1 MPMSAK
7 LRKIQNKLI
16 ELQKTGRI
24 VLADIRKSDHQ
35 LYKYLVELTIWLLEA
50 KTEFGYLENEYK
62 SLGYRTP
69 KKVDYGINYRPLLIL
84 AFGSDLSDSQIRTYS
99 ITLNKLVAE
108 LEENP
113 AEYKK
118 RKIEKLIKFIKN
130 TKGGLD
136 GLAGNTINKS
146 NDIEN
151 ELDEDKFDF
160 IDSEAADTDTEL
172 GDIQTVNNEAAA
184 NEIIV
189 NDVKNKALR
198 REALLKLI
206 EKLDIYNDSDAL
218 LITAYQKAILKEDVK
233 IDTKDKITQNFSLIL
248 AQHSKD
254 GIKHIAT
261 NYDEKLIGD
270 MLASI
275 LSRSFQVAARS
286 VRPLFELIQ
295 TQCLPQSI
303 ADLADKLI
311 DETTLL
317 EGNRKR
323 KYKAHRRVMYRC
335 GTDEFILSPI
345 NALSGVVSIVKPFFG
360 VILADCSTDVYMNIE
375 GRDELERKL
384 LRNFEF
390 NLYNVH
396 QFSDPPI
403 PQYPQLDSASH
414 VVHLRHRTLQ
424 NECLNIAFWPFYDT
438 LKQPQDQLVI
448 DDEYVFT
455 PTWHAHID
463 RNEIKSV
470 YFEFLERWFK
480 TKNDRYLGRPSHYN
494 IQVTFSGTDWIIE
507 NTYTYGSYDAIR
519 EIPIKSISASDNSVC
534 ATFKMKDFM
543 PVFKS
548 LADLPIC
555 DVSTENLDDIY
566 SDLFDGDDG
575 VEENDENETEFL
587 SFTPFI
593 PAEAANYKGGIELEL
608 NNDVLCIKFSTYVDG
623 GSEHTIYI
631 PTVDA
636 DGERSTKPFK
646 RYFPLTTVDN
656 SAANETEDAL

>member
-1 MPMSAK
+1 MSAK

-35 LYKYLVELTIWLLEA
+35 LYKYLVELTFWLLDA
-50 KTEFGYLENEYK
+50 KTEYGYLENEYK
-62 SLGYRTP
+62 SLGYRAP
-69 KKVDYGINYRPLLIL
+69 KKVEYGINYRPLLVL

-99 ITLNKLVAE
+99 ITLNKLIAE

-113 AEYKK
+113 AAYK
-118 RKIEKLIKFIKN
+118 RQKIKNLIKFIKN
-130 TKGGLD
+130 TKGALD
-136 GLAGNTINKS
+136 GLAGNKINKG

-172 GDIQTVNNEAAA
+172 GDIQAVNDEAVA

-189 NDVKNKALR
+189 NEVKNKELR
-198 REALLKLI
+198 RAALLKLI
-206 EKLDIYNDSDAL
+206 AWLDIHNESDEL
-218 LITAYQKAILKEDVK
+218 LVSAYQKAKLKEG
-233 IDTKDKITQNFSLIL
+233 IEIGTKDKITKNFSLIL
-248 AQHSKD
+248 AQHSKN
-254 GIKHIAT
+254 GITHVAT

-275 LSRSFQVAARS
+275 MSKRFEVAPKS
-286 VRPLFELIQ
+286 IRPLFELIQ

-360 VILADCSTDVYMNIE
+360 LILADCSTDVYMNIE

-390 NLYNVH
+390 NLYNVQ
-396 QFSDPPI
+396 QFSEPPI

-414 VVHLRHRTLQ
+414 VVHLRHRTIP
-424 NECLNIAFWPFYDT
+424 NDFLNISFWPFYDSI
-438 LKQPQDQLVI
+438 KQPQDQLVI

-455 PTWHAHID
+455 PTWHAHFD
-463 RNEIKSV
+463 RNEVKSV
-470 YFEFLERWFK
+470 YYEFLESWFK
-480 TKNDRYLGRPSHYN
+480 TKNDRYLKRDSHHHLR
-494 IQVTFSGTDWIIE
+494 VTFSGTDWIIE

-519 EIPIKSISASDNSVC
+519 EIPIKSISASNNSVS

-543 PVFKS
+543 PAFKS

-555 DVSTENLDDIY
+555 DVAKVNLDDPIE
-566 SDLFDGDDG
+566 GACIP
-575 VEENDENETEFL
+575 DEV
-587 SFTPFI
+587 
-593 PAEAANYKGGIELEL
+593 ANYKGGIELEI
-608 NNDVLCIKFSTYVDG
+608 NDDMLCIKFSTYVFG

-646 RYFPLTTVDN
+646 RYFPLITVDN

>member
-1 MPMSAK
+1 M
-7 LRKIQNKLI
+7 
-16 ELQKTGRI
+16 
-24 VLADIRKSDHQ
+24 
-35 LYKYLVELTIWLLEA
+35 
-50 KTEFGYLENEYK
+50 
-62 SLGYRTP
+62 
-69 KKVDYGINYRPLLIL
+69 DYGINYRPLLIL

-99 ITLNKLVAE
+99 ITLNKLIAE

-118 RKIEKLIKFIKN
+118 RKIEKLIKFIKK

-136 GLAGNTINKS
+136 GLVGNTINKS

-151 ELDEDKFDF
+151 ELDED
-160 IDSEAADTDTEL
+160 EL
-172 GDIQTVNNEAAA
+172 DDATATA

-189 NDVKNKALR
+189 NNLKNKALR

-206 EKLDIYNDSDAL
+206 KKLDIYNDSDEL
-218 LITAYQKAILKEDVK
+218 LVSAYQKAILKEDVN
-233 IDTKDKITQNFSLIL
+233 IDKKEELTKNFSLIL

-303 ADLADKLI
+303 ANLADKLI

-317 EGNRKR
+317 EGKRKR

-335 GTDEFILSPI
+335 GTNEFILSPI

-360 VILADCSTDVYMNIE
+360 VILADCSTDVYMDIG
-375 GRDELERKL
+375 GREVLERKL

-396 QFSDPPI
+396 QFSEPPI

-448 DDEYVFT
+448 DDEYVFA
-455 PTWHAHID
+455 PTWHSHID
-463 RNEIKSV
+463 RNEINNGSDS
-470 YFEFLERWFK
+470 FK
-480 TKNDRYLGRPSHYN
+480 ILK
-494 IQVTFSGTDWIIE
+494 
-507 NTYTYGSYDAIR
+507 
-519 EIPIKSISASDNSVC
+519 
-534 ATFKMKDFM
+534 
-543 PVFKS
+543 
-548 LADLPIC
+548 
-555 DVSTENLDDIY
+555 
-566 SDLFDGDDG
+566 
-575 VEENDENETEFL
+575 
-587 SFTPFI
+587 
-593 PAEAANYKGGIELEL
+593 
-608 NNDVLCIKFSTYVDG
+608 CI
-623 GSEHTIYI
+623 
-631 PTVDA
+631 
-636 DGERSTKPFK
+636 
-646 RYFPLTTVDN
+646 
-656 SAANETEDAL
+656 

>member
-35 LYKYLVELTIWLLEA
+35 LYKYLVELTFWLLDA

-62 SLGYRTP
+62 SLGYRAP

-84 AFGSDLSDSQIRTYS
+84 AFGTDISDSQIRTYS
-99 ITLNKLVAE
+99 ITLNKLVTE

-113 AEYKK
+113 AGYKK
-118 RKIEKLIKFIKN
+118 QKIKNLIKFIKN

-136 GLAGNTINKS
+136 GLVGNKS
-146 NDIEN
+146 NKANETEN

-160 IDSEAADTDTEL
+160 IDSEAVDNDLVENQA
-172 GDIQTVNNEAAA
+172 VNDEAVA

-189 NDVKNKALR
+189 NEVKNKELR

-206 EKLDIYNDSDAL
+206 AWLDIHNESDEIL
-218 LITAYQKAILKEDVK
+218 VSAYQKAKLKEGVE
-233 IDTKDKITQNFSLIL
+233 IGTKDKITKNFSLIL
-248 AQHSKD
+248 AQHSKN
-254 GIKHIAT
+254 GITHVAT
-261 NYDEKLIGD
+261 NYDETLIGN

-275 LSRSFQVAARS
+275 MSRRFEVAPKS
-286 VRPLFELIQ
+286 IRPLFELIQ

-303 ADLADKLI
+303 ADLANKLI
-311 DETTLL
+311 DETTLF

-360 VILADCSTDVYMNIE
+360 LILADCHTDVYMQIE
-375 GRDELERKL
+375 GREELEQKL

-396 QFSDPPI
+396 QFSEPPI

-414 VVHLRHRTLQ
+414 VVHLRHRTIR
-424 NECLNIAFWPFYDT
+424 NKCLNIAFWPFYDT

-463 RNEIKSV
+463 RNEVKSV
-470 YFEFLERWFK
+470 YYEFLESWFK
-480 TKNDRYLGRPSHYN
+480 TKNDRYLKRDSHHH
-494 IQVTFSGTDWIIE
+494 IQVTFSETGWIFEYI
-507 NTYTYGSYDAIR
+507 YTYGSYDAIR
-519 EIPIKSISASDNSVC
+519 EIPIKSVSSSNNSVT

-555 DVSTENLDDIY
+555 DVSKINLDDIY
-566 SDLFDGDDG
+566 NDVFDGDDG
-575 VEENDENETEFL
+575 VEENDDDEMNFL
-587 SFTPFI
+587 SFTPYI
-593 PAEAANYKGGIELEL
+593 PAEVANYKGGIELEL
-608 NNDVLCIKFSTYVDG
+608 NDDVLCIKFSTYADG

-631 PTVDA
+631 PTVNA

-656 SAANETEDAL
+656 RTEDAL